1 MANQG
6 PMNTSIFS
14 YSSEI
19 QFGYFGWPS
28 VGIGR
33 DGTLLVGA
41 SGFRNAHVC
50 PFGKAVLSRSA
61 DGGKTWS
68 EPIIAVK
75 SLLDVR
81 DVGILPLDN
90 GQFLMSYF
98 TSDTRCYYPS
108 GKHAMPNRIDFRGLI
123 DSWTECEVAESLGSF
138 CRIVN
143 GDGSLSLAYP
153 CPVSAPHGPVKL
165 SDGRL
170 LYLGHC
176 FGKPLPED
184 GRIHFSMKTFSDDG
198 IQAWSSSDHGR
209 SWNILCEDVLA
220 KHAGKELRFCEPH
233 VIELKDGSLFGMM
246 RGEAPDK
253 HFSMW
258 KIFSRDGGFTWT
270 APEYVSHGSPPH
282 LLRLSSGA
290 IVCSFGFRRS
300 LFGERAIFS
309 SDEGKTWKNEVILRG
324 DGYGPD
330 LGYPC
335 TVEFPD
341 GRLLTVYY
349 QQVGHENH
357 CGIHCTVWT
366 PPPAI

>member
-1 MANQG
+1 M
-6 PMNTSIFS
+6 
-14 YSSEI
+14 
-19 QFGYFGWPS
+19 
-28 VGIGR
+28 
-33 DGTLLVGA
+33 
-41 SGFRNAHVC
+41 
-50 PFGKAVLSRSA
+50 
-61 DGGKTWS
+61 
-68 EPIIAVK
+68 
-75 SLLDVR
+75 
-81 DVGILPLDN
+81 
-90 GQFLMSYF
+90 
-98 TSDTRCYYPS
+98 
-108 GKHAMPNRIDFRGLI
+108 
-123 DSWTECEVAESLGSF
+123 AESLGSF

-246 RGEAPDK
+246 RGERPTNISPCGRFFHATAG
-253 HFSMW
+253 HME
-258 KIFSRDGGFTWT
+258 
-270 APEYVSHGSPPH
+270 APEYVSHGSRPH

-300 LFGERAIFS
+300 LFGERAIS
-309 SDEGKTWKNEVILRG
+309 APMKGKRG
-324 DGYGPD
+324 KMK
-330 LGYPC
+330 
-335 TVEFPD
+335 
-341 GRLLTVYY
+341 
-349 QQVGHENH
+349 
-357 CGIHCTVWT
+357 
-366 PPPAI
+366 